1 VVVYARSSNG
11 QPGYIRQQGTAGSS
25 TWSDWSTVSGV
36 PGGKMKG
43 SPAGWLNSAGAP
55 SVAAVDNNGKLA
67 VSSNTGNGWSTWS
80 EVGSGF

>member
-1 VVVYARSSNG
+1 
-11 QPGYIRQQGTAGSS
+11 
-25 TWSDWSTVSGV
+25 
-36 PGGKMKG
+36 MKG